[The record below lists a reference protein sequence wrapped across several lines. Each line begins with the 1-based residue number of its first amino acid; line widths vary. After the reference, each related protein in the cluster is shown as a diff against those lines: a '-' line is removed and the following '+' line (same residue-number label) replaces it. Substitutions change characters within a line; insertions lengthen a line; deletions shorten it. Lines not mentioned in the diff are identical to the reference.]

1 MMRLRREFT
10 FDSAHSIAD
19 MGRCERLHGHTYRL
33 VVTLE
38 GTPDEKGII
47 LDFRTLNE
55 IVSSNV
61 LSLLDHQHLNCLI
74 ENPTAEN
81 VVRWIVERLS
91 PVLRGE
97 NFRLVEVELFESPM
111 TSVVYILNDARSAE
125 GA

>member
-1 MMRLRREFT
+1 MMRLKREFT

-38 GTPDEKGII
+38 GTPNENGII
-47 LDFRTLNE
+47 LDFRRLNE

-61 LSLLDHQHLNCLI
+61 LSLLDHQHLNSLI
-74 ENPTAEN
+74 ENPTTEN
-81 VVRWIVERLS
+81 VVRWIADRLS

-111 TSVVYILNDARSAE
+111 TSVAYNLTDERSTE